1 MNEFQYFMA
10 SISENTFRIK
20 FAAPSW
26 KSHNSNDKKK
36 KKKRC
41 GPGINF
47 PFLVKISFISNFL
60 KYTEYKICILV

>member
-10 SISENTFRIK
+10 SISENMFRIK

-36 KKKRC
+36 KKKDVVLAL
-41 GPGINF
+41 IF
-47 PFLVKISFISNFL
+47 HF
-60 KYTEYKICILV
+60 